1 MFRQSLQE
9 FKSVKTVA
17 ICGMM
22 GALAIVLNYV
32 ATIKIGDYIRIG
44 FSFTPNLIVDFL
56 FGPAAGAVF
65 GGVMDIVKYM
75 LVPTGTF
82 FPGFTLSAMVGAAI
96 YGVILYRR
104 RISWARIALAQF
116 LVKLFVNIG
125 LNSLWLLILNGQGLW
140 AMLPGRI
147 LSNAIMLP
155 IDIVISYGVLTL
167 IARFVPR
174 QTDAAV

>member
-1 MFRQSLQE
+1 MFRQSLRE

-44 FSFTPNLIVDFL
+44 FSFTPNLIVYFL

-82 FPGFTLSAMVGAAI
+82 VPGFTLSAMVGAAI
-96 YGVILYRR
+96 YGGILYRR

-125 LNSLWLLILNGQGLW
+125 LNSLWLLILNGRGLW

-167 IARFVPR
+167 IARLVPR

>member
-1 MFRQSLQE
+1 
-9 FKSVKTVA
+9 
-17 ICGMM
+17 
-22 GALAIVLNYV
+22 
-32 ATIKIGDYIRIG
+32 
-44 FSFTPNLIVDFL
+44 
-56 FGPAAGAVF
+56 
-65 GGVMDIVKYM
+65 
-75 LVPTGTF
+75 
-82 FPGFTLSAMVGAAI
+82 MVGAAI
-96 YGVILYRR
+96 YGGILYRR

-125 LNSLWLLILNGQGLW
+125 LNSLWLLILNGRGLW

-167 IARFVPR
+167 IARLVPR